1 MIVKRGTKP
10 QLQKTHLKFCKR
22 YLEISNKALNVASR
36 SELGRFPLIIDIYKN
51 ILHNILYL
59 LCKNEE
65 SIVKQAF
72 RTSLELHYNG
82 RNSFYYN
89 LIKISEYYDLPN
101 FDPNNLS
108 EAMIK
113 DYIDI
118 IKQKYII
125 YWQHTIHHSKKVRFY
140 NIFKRDYKISSYLDL
155 TRNSTNKRDL
165 VKLRTSNQKRMI
177 ETGRHYQTPH
187 NGRFF
192 PLFVTLK

>member
-1 MIVKRGTKP
+1 MIVKRWTKR

-22 YLEISNKALNVASR
+22 YLEISNKALNVASP

-51 ILHNILYL
+51 ILYNILYP
-59 LCKNEE
+59 LCKNED

-72 RTSLELHYNG
+72 RSSLELHYNG
-82 RNSFYYN
+82 RNCFYYN
-89 LIKISEYYDLPN
+89 LIKISEYNDLPY

-113 DYIDI
+113 HYIDI

-125 YWQHTIHHSKKVRFY
+125 YWRHKIHHSKKLRFY
-140 NIFKRDYKISSYLDL
+140 NIFKHEYKISSYLDL
-155 TRNSTNKRDL
+155 TRNSPNRRDL

-177 ETGRHYQTPH
+177 ETCRHDQTPH
-187 NGRFF
+187 IDRFC